1 MTEPKFINAGSS
13 GEWGW
18 HATELAMRCPR
29 LFAYNHRCKVESFRE
44 GDRPPLLKGSLV
56 HQGLAHHYARIQ
68 AEQRGEDPEQ
78 WATPELAIEHEAVAL
93 GQYAAQYVPL
103 AKKAVAEYR
112 LHWLHEKLDVLNV
125 EDVFTAEIGGFKFT
139 QRFDLV
145 VRDHTGKVVIID
157 HKTTGRISSSGTRYT
172 LSGQFLGMMA
182 FGRNIWGDEFGGV
195 RINFIELPQLLAAPC
210 KFTRIEPDPAP
221 MALKG
226 FSLTVLHARQRI
238 EHLDASGIPP
248 NEWPMALS
256 EQTCV
261 TPYGLCDAFEL
272 CRWE

>member
-44 GDRPPLLKGSLV
+44 GDRPALLKGSLV
-56 HQGLAHHYARIQ
+56 HAGLAHHYKRIQ
-68 AEQRGEDPEQ
+68 AEQLGQNPDE
-78 WATPELAIEHEAVAL
+78 WATPEAAIEHEAVAL

-112 LHWLHEKLDVLNV
+112 LHWLHEKLDILHV

-145 VRDHTGKVVIID
+145 VRDHTGKVVIVD
-157 HKTTGRISSSGTRYT
+157 HKTSGRISSNGTRYT
-172 LSGQFLGMMA
+172 LSGQFLGMPS
-182 FGRNIWGDEFGGV
+182 FGRNIWGDEFGGT

-238 EHLDASGIPP
+238 EQLDASGIPP

-256 EQTCV
+256 EQTCI